1 MAKLC
6 HTHVAGSRCITST
19 DEPFVSLHKGEYMT
33 NKPSTVGQ
41 LPVPNDHTLVMITL
55 TVAVQT
61 FICDDH
67 AEQAHDSAIDQIIN
81 LFTHDHEMTV
91 LGWNS
96 QPLTLI
102 AGA

>member
-1 MAKLC
+1 M
-6 HTHVAGSRCITST
+6 TDIST
-19 DEPFVSLHKGEYMT
+19 
-33 NKPSTVGQ
+33 TVGQ
-41 LPVPNDHTLVMITL
+41 SSVPNDHTLVMITL

-61 FICDDH
+61 FICDEH

-81 LFTHDHEMTV
+81 AFLHDTEITV